1 MVEIRVIPSRCGTG
15 YNGEKVSE
23 LTQYC
28 DERKQKCLASAR
40 VDHDSRY
47 NLSEPVMLRYLL
59 GELQPGTIDRKYFEV
74 LWTSEEGWR

>member
-1 MVEIRVIPSRCGTG
+1 MLVIPSRCGTG

-40 VDHDSRY
+40 FGHDSGY
-47 NLSEPVMLRYLL
+47 NLSEPVC
-59 GELQPGTIDRKYFEV
+59 GCEFQVFA
-74 LWTSEEGWR
+74 W